1 MGGRRRL
8 FKGREKGYLFCLSG
22 KGKKVKMV
30 VPLLEEDEDDGLS
43 NLAALCFLKE
53 EKSTFNYHV
62 NSHLMKDDASCDRAD
77 KNNEF

>member
-1 MGGRRRL
+1 M
-8 FKGREKGYLFCLSG
+8 
-22 KGKKVKMV
+22 KMV
-30 VPLLEEDEDDGLS
+30 VPLLEEEEDDGLS

>member
-1 MGGRRRL
+1 MA
-8 FKGREKGYLFCLSG
+8 
-22 KGKKVKMV
+22 
-30 VPLLEEDEDDGLS
+30 VPLLLEEDYDGLS
-43 NLAALCFLKE
+43 NLGSRPFPPVCFLKE